1 MLAGLC
7 GFGHVGPCTKSLTVK
22 GLVML
27 AWVYLLGAI
36 CLEVVGTVSLKFS
49 NGFTDWRFAVLSLSL
64 YGVSFWVLSL
74 TLRTIPVSTAYA
86 VWSGLGTAAVAV
98 IGANLGTTSTA
109 AFATLRRVAPSVF
122 TLARSLRRVTLTCF
136 PKYLQIIAKEEA
148 PQSVSSYCLIQ
159 GYLSFFTARRTRL
172 RRPRL

>member
-1 MLAGLC
+1 
-7 GFGHVGPCTKSLTVK
+7 
-22 GLVML
+22 ML

-49 NGFTDWRFAVLSLSL
+49 NGFTDWRFAVLTLLL

-98 IGANLGTTSTA
+98 IGMM
-109 AFATLRRVAPSVF
+109 FFKEPMSVLKAVF
-122 TLARSLRRVTLTCF
+122 LLM
-136 PKYLQIIAKEEA
+136 IIGGVVGLNAISGKH
-148 PQSVSSYCLIQ
+148 
-159 GYLSFFTARRTRL
+159 
-172 RRPRL
+172 